1 MVRGR
6 VAAVLAAGAVAF
18 VAGADDAGAEIDG
31 GCQATVAGVDVAP
44 LSSTDPNDAVE
55 VGAKDVVEV
64 AASSPNDISAYAV
77 DMEFA
82 GFSWQ
87 VATDE
92 VDGNSW
98 SDQVEVAD
106 YATYGVGLYRVSA
119 VSSGDANCTG
129 SVLIEVTGKSPL
141 TTVAGIGAVVVG
153 AAGVA
158 LVASSLVSAGK
169 VGR

>member
-1 MVRGR
+1 MGRGR
-6 VAAVLAAGAVAF
+6 VAALFAAGAVA
-18 VAGADDAGAEIDG
+18 VVVSADGAAAEIEG

-44 LSSTDPNDAVE
+44 LSSSDPDDAIE

-64 AASSPNDISAYAV
+64 AASSPNEITAYAV

-82 GFSWQ
+82 GFSWE

-98 SDQVEVAD
+98 SDQVDVSD

-119 VSSGDANCTG
+119 ASAGDASCTG
-129 SVLIEVTGKSPL
+129 SVLVEVTGKSPL
-141 TTVAGIGAVVVG
+141 TTVAGIAALVVG
-153 AAGVA
+153 AGGVA
-158 LVASSLVSAGK
+158 LVASSLVKAGK
-169 VGR
+169 VGG